1 VALSGGHICL
11 ASLPLNTA
19 EHLDV
24 LAREASD
31 LGFEVCWL
39 SFDSEE
45 MLDSIGGLRE
55 GTTAI
60 TSRADF
66 VAHLESHD
74 SVAVFLQSTYPEH
87 YPEWF
92 WGVSAQTSF
101 CFAGYG
107 ALLDTWEWGHYQLP
121 SLKSCAWLLAENEF
135 VRDKYVEHGND
146 PSRVVVTGNPLM
158 YELRRR
164 LAGSD
169 ERRLPRRTIL
179 WAPHWSLTW
188 FEYKRGYSRWEE
200 TVHAVLQV
208 AKDAA
213 SVDFVVRPHPLF
225 LRQLNQ
231 SVDDDTGPNQ
241 DEHTKAFHELLR
253 LDNVSLSSSGFVDD
267 ILRSDV
273 LLTDGIGIIAY
284 FATTGRP
291 MAVIQ
296 DSDTPPFNSAGQ
308 RLCRASDVVSNAD
321 EITAWLSEKALGPS
335 MGISADRVALCLE
348 LFPAGTAS
356 PLRIW
361 ADQLEP

>member
-1 VALSGGHICL
+1 MALSGGHICL

-19 EHLDV
+19 EHLAV

-45 MLDSIGGLRE
+45 MSDSIGGLRE

-60 TSRADF
+60 TSRDDF
-66 VAHLESHD
+66 VAHLESHEP
-74 SVAVFLQSTYPEH
+74 VAVFLQSTYPEH

-121 SLKSCAWLLAENEF
+121 SLKLCAWLLAESEF

-164 LAGSD
+164 LSGSN
-169 ERRLPRRTIL
+169 ETPSPRRTVL
-179 WAPHWSLTW
+179 WAPHWSRTW

-200 TVHAVLQV
+200 AVQAVLQA
-208 AKDAA
+208 AKGAA
-213 SVDFVVRPHPLF
+213 GVDFVVRPHPLF
-225 LRQLNQ
+225 LRQL
-231 SVDDDTGPNQ
+231 
-241 DEHTKAFHELLR
+241 ELMTKATNRDRYTTAFQELLE
-253 LDNVSLSSSGFVDD
+253 LDNVSFSTSGFVDD
-267 ILRSDV
+267 ILRSDA

-284 FATTGRP
+284 FAATGRP

-296 DSDTPPFNSAGQ
+296 DSDSPPFNPAGQ
-308 RLCRASDVVSNAD
+308 RLCRASEVVSDAD
-321 EITAWLSEKALGPS
+321 EIAAWLSHMTVAPS
-335 MGISADRVALCLE
+335 IDISADRVALSLE
-348 LFPAGTAS
+348 LYPTWTAS
-356 PLRIW
+356 PLSIW
-361 ADQLEP
+361 ADQLRP